1 MCEYYQV
8 VNTSSTKDINCFASS
23 NCYLCKLNQRISF
36 VYHFSG
42 ARILRTRFII
52 LVVYHFSGGN
62 FSAMKSTIYHFSGLS
77 FQWQRTVARF
87 FVGGKWSPPLDTS
100 PRLKWGSNLP
110 KKNCSRL
117 GPLSRTIQ
125 FHLKLHELWSTITF
139 SRETEDPAK
148 LYFLKISR

>member
-1 MCEYYQV
+1 MSWMCEYYQA
-8 VNTSSTKDINCFASS
+8 VNTSSTKDMDINCFASS

-77 FQWQRTVARF
+77 F
-87 FVGGKWSPPLDTS
+87 
-100 PRLKWGSNLP
+100 
-110 KKNCSRL
+110 
-117 GPLSRTIQ
+117 
-125 FHLKLHELWSTITF
+125 
-139 SRETEDPAK
+139 
-148 LYFLKISR
+148 